1 MPPGAAPAHPRS
13 LNPTARA
20 PAAKT
25 SLAPPADKSA
35 SPSPSTSAIPPLSA
49 PARHSCPSSSPPA
62 QPSSTSGSI
71 CVSVVGAESRAASSP
86 TPTLGSL
93 EEPGPAGELFDAKV
107 EEEGSARHRETAEGL
122 RHEWEGLEETLR
134 ELEREAEER
143 AKRKDTARKKLGDVV
158 RRVGEAVVDLEA
170 AEEAERIR
178 GAQAAEAVK
187 CVAISFAAR
196 LERQETRFGRQR
208 AKFDALDSAF
218 KAAQTQYGAS
228 HALFREAEAKKDE
241 YIGLLKEKTA
251 QVELSKEDLREQ
263 ISYLGADNAQR
274 RVLEKEHYAQLNRL
288 MDIIEDQQAV
298 SRNLGDQR
306 QITAGTASAADE
318 ERDALRAQL
327 RVALD
332 HFQIL
337 KRQFES
343 SEKRSHD
350 LEGAI
355 APLVSTN
362 NDLVASLALYQE
374 DSRSLQ
380 ARLQTT
386 ALQLKVQNLSDDVAH
401 WIGRRLQPD
410 QVVDQE
416 AHRATEA
423 HLAALRTLK
432 GWPDGSEVAKV
443 SVVDPEDEDGE
454 HRHRGGGSGS
464 GGEDVKV
471 GDVKQKGKGRVE
483 SSSKPQGP
491 SKIVDVRS
499 LVAEAGRSLV
509 AESGNGTTSTAPLAT
524 DKHPPPSASS
534 PTSLATSSS
543 SSPATLSADV
553 LKAAKV
559 RQKVATLLD
568 RLSFDSFDTTAAS
581 ILVWVNKSSHDPNAR
596 DLRHVVTLVFAKAI
610 LDAPPSAEVCA
621 RLCRKL
627 TNEISPDVREKS
639 DSVVGGSLFSKM
651 LLILAEAEYAD
662 RWLGPAKT
670 AVNSVVDLRPAASTS
685 TVPDDAPPPND
696 DLRRLGIVNFMGHLF
711 LVGILP
717 ERIIRDCAMR
727 LLRATDDDDI
737 NPTPDRIDIEAVC
750 ALLTIVGPR
759 IETGDA
765 NTKEHID
772 FYCSCLSEIAKNPA
786 TPYYTKIMIHVL
798 LRRRLVGWVPGR
810 AKADELAW
818 MRAELAQTRRAEKA
832 KEKELAELELQR
844 KRLVRG

>member
-1 MPPGAAPAHPRS
+1 MDP
-13 LNPTARA
+13 
-20 PAAKT
+20 
-25 SLAPPADKSA
+25 
-35 SPSPSTSAIPPLSA
+35 
-49 PARHSCPSSSPPA
+49 
-62 QPSSTSGSI
+62 
-71 CVSVVGAESRAASSP
+71 
-86 TPTLGSL
+86 
-93 EEPGPAGELFDAKV
+93 ELI
-107 EEEGSARHRETAEGL
+107 ETAY
-122 RHEWEGLEETLR
+122 
-134 ELEREAEER
+134 
-143 AKRKDTARKKLGDVV
+143 
-158 RRVGEAVVDLEA
+158 A
-170 AEEAERIR
+170 AL
-178 GAQAAEAVK
+178 QAAEAVK
-187 CVAISFAAR
+187 RVAISFAAR

-306 QITAGTASAADE
+306 QITAGTVSAFVFWGVSTPTCRLLVSTFPPLRLPLLFSSSLSHPSRSSAFAPAQASAADE

-432 GWPDGSEVAKV
+432 GWPDGSEVAEV
-443 SVVDPEDEDGE
+443 SVVVPEDEDGK

-464 GGEDVKV
+464 GGEDVKA

-491 SKIVDVRS
+491 SKIVR
-499 LVAEAGRSLV
+499 
-509 AESGNGTTSTAPLAT
+509 P
-524 DKHPPPSASS
+524 
-534 PTSLATSSS
+534 
-543 SSPATLSADV
+543 
-553 LKAAKV
+553 
-559 RQKVATLLD
+559 
-568 RLSFDSFDTTAAS
+568 S
-581 ILVWVNKSSHDPNAR
+581 ILVPLSS
-596 DLRHVVTLVFAKAI
+596 L
-610 LDAPPSAEVCA
+610 
-621 RLCRKL
+621 
-627 TNEISPDVREKS
+627 
-639 DSVVGGSLFSKM
+639 LFS
-651 LLILAEAEYAD
+651 IF
-662 RWLGPAKT
+662 G
-670 AVNSVVDLRPAASTS
+670 
-685 TVPDDAPPPND
+685 
-696 DLRRLGIVNFMGHLF
+696 G
-711 LVGILP
+711 
-717 ERIIRDCAMR
+717 
-727 LLRATDDDDI
+727 
-737 NPTPDRIDIEAVC
+737 
-750 ALLTIVGPR
+750 
-759 IETGDA
+759 
-765 NTKEHID
+765 
-772 FYCSCLSEIAKNPA
+772 
-786 TPYYTKIMIHVL
+786 
-798 LRRRLVGWVPGR
+798 
-810 AKADELAW
+810 
-818 MRAELAQTRRAEKA
+818 
-832 KEKELAELELQR
+832 
-844 KRLVRG
+844 